1 MSSPEDFLFRET
13 ALCRF
18 PDPEERETLQRF
30 GSLVLSWAVGAEHG
44 EEGKATQTGSS
55 LAAVA
60 ADLRHLSQYRRAVV
74 DEVEGNVVEPAEAH
88 LGFLAKRWVPRVAV
102 LAREV
107 ESAVEAA
114 EAPTAAVQ
122 AGTDPEAAPA
132 GTGRDLTAQEIR
144 RLADRCSWVQMALL
158 NARGVEAALQAIPK
172 GRPDPALHRH
182 LLVRASDLCTEME
195 LLLRN
200 EGCPARDGES

>member
-1 MSSPEDFLFRET
+1 MSAPDDFLFRET

-30 GSLVLSWAVGAEHG
+30 GSLVLAWAVGAEHS
-44 EEGKATQTGSS
+44 EEGKATQTGSA

-60 ADLRHLSQYRRAVV
+60 ADLLHLSEYLRALV

-88 LGFLAKRWVPRVAV
+88 LGFLAKRWAPRVSA

-114 EAPTAAVQ
+114 EADAQPETEPDRTARLRTALRDAQ
-122 AGTDPEAAPA
+122 RLEAFFEELAEAGGSDAAIYPE
-132 GTGRDLTAQEIR
+132 Q
-144 RLADRCSWVQMALL
+144 
-158 NARGVEAALQAIPK
+158 
-172 GRPDPALHRH
+172 HR
-182 LLVRASDLCTEME
+182 RASDLGTD
-195 LLLRN
+195 LLRLL
-200 EGCPARDGES
+200 EDEAAEEPGGEP

>member
-1 MSSPEDFLFRET
+1 MSAPEDFLYRET

-30 GSLVLSWAVGAEHG
+30 GSLVLAWAVGAEHSVG
-44 EEGKATQTGSS
+44 GKATQTASS

-60 ADLRHLSQYRRAVV
+60 ADLRHLSVYLRGVV

-88 LGFLAKRWVPRVAV
+88 LGFLAKRWVPRVAA

-114 EAPTAAVQ
+114 EADAQPETEPDRTARLWTALR
-122 AGTDPEAAPA
+122 EA
-132 GTGRDLTAQEIR
+132 Q
-144 RLADRCSWVQMALL
+144 RLAAFFEELAEAGGG
-158 NARGVEAALQAIPK
+158 NAHIYREQ
-172 GRPDPALHRH
+172 HR
-182 LLVRASDLCTEME
+182 RASDLGTD
-195 LLLRN
+195 LLRLLDD
-200 EGCPARDGES
+200 ETGQDAGSDEIGDDSGGEA